1 MMKKHQALTP
11 FSFGEGLGVRKIAF
25 LTPEYPHAKIAHA
38 AGIGTSIRN
47 LVTAL
52 VNEGVEVTV
61 FVYGQQT
68 QEVIIGK
75 GIEIHLIQ
83 NKKCK
88 YFGWFFHRKYIQNYC
103 NAVIKKE
110 NIDVLEVP
118 DWTGISAFMRFH
130 IPVVM
135 RFHGSDTYFC
145 HLEKRKQKWKN
156 FFFEKLAVLNADAF
170 IAPTTFAGELS
181 KKLFKI
187 KNKTIQTIHHGLDL
201 TQFENNKP
209 EQFESALI
217 LYVGTLIRKKGV
229 MELPA
234 IFHKVRN
241 QFPEARLLLIGAD
254 APDVTTNSNST
265 WQLMQ
270 KQFNPSDLK
279 NVEYLGKMPYEEV
292 QQYIKKANVCV
303 FPTYAETLGMVTIE
317 AMATQKAVV
326 NSNIG
331 WAQELIVD
339 GASGYLVYPT
349 DHELYANK
357 IIELLQNKSL
367 CIQIGLQARARVE
380 AKFDIKNMVKE
391 NIAFYQQLI
400 NE

>member
-1 MMKKHQALTP
+1 MH
-11 FSFGEGLGVRKIAF
+11 VAF

-38 AGIGTSIRN
+38 AGIGTSIKN

-68 QEVIIGK
+68 QEVIIEK

-83 NKKCK
+83 NKKYK
-88 YFGWFFHRKYIQNYC
+88 YLGWFFHRKYIEHYC

-118 DWTGISAFMRFH
+118 DWTGISAFMRFYV
-130 IPVVM
+130 PVVM

-145 HLEKRKQKWKN
+145 HLEKRKQKRKN
-156 FFFEKLAVLNADAF
+156 FFFEKLAVLGVDAF

-181 KKLFKI
+181 EKLFKI
-187 KNKTIQTIHHGLDL
+187 KDKTIQTIHHGLDL

-229 MELPA
+229 LELPA

-254 APDVTTNSNST
+254 APDVTTHSNST

-270 KQFNPSDLK
+270 KQCNPANLK
-279 NVEYLGKMPYEEV
+279 NVEYLGKMPYHELRD
-292 QQYIKKANVCV
+292 YIQKANVCV

-317 AMATQKAVV
+317 AMAMQKAVV

-331 WAQELIVD
+331 WSQELIID
-339 GASGYLVYPT
+339 GESGYLVHPSN
-349 DHELYANK
+349 HELYAN
-357 IIELLQNKSL
+357 IIMELLQNNSL
-367 CIQIGLQARARVE
+367 CQQIGTQAKARVE
-380 AKFDIKNMVKE
+380 AKFDIKNTVKE
-391 NIAFYQQLI
+391 NIEFYQQLMKSK
-400 NE
+400 E